1 MDQLDQVK
9 ILMHLSCQEAASV
22 QIGTLKKAWRTI
34 VQDHLEK
41 LQKKSCSL
49 EAGVVTKNISAST

>member
-41 LQKKSCSL
+41 LQKSPAPWKQ
-49 EAGVVTKNISAST
+49 GW